1 MKKSALIGVAAT
13 AAATLLLAACSSS
26 GTTTESSAA
35 APAASVAP
43 AEPAASVA
51 PAEPAASAAAASC
64 DPLNIHIV
72 AAKTGIISPF
82 DIEPAQAFEM
92 AIDEINAAGGIC
104 GQQATYTWTDT
115 KSDPA
120 LTTQIAEEAVAAGAN
135 IIVTTCDFD
144 FAAPAA
150 TVAQANNIPA
160 LSLCLGD
167 RKGTDLTTIGPMSL
181 SPSPGN
187 AFKGSAAA
195 EFAYNTKGWKT
206 AYVLQDDLL
215 EYTKSL
221 GAYFEGR
228 FAELGG
234 TLVGEDVF
242 TGNEQLDPSVNVTR
256 LREAAADADVII
268 IPSVVPAATTMIKA
282 IRDAGIDTPIMMP
295 GAAVDGTLV
304 TGSIPDISEF
314 YSLPFACMP
323 AYCEGDP
330 NPNVKT
336 FSDAFTAKWG
346 GPPTLAYPVLS
357 YELAKALAAAVEQAQ
372 ATDGPAIINAFE
384 TLPST
389 DYMTGPIKWSDTCH
403 HVTGRQQR
411 VVEYQNGKGKFV
423 MLITPEKIGSVDPG
437 NPCEAAQSAS

>member
-1 MKKSALIGVAAT
+1 MKIRKSWIAVAA
-13 AAATLLLAACSSS
+13 AAGILLAGCSSS
-26 GTTTESSAA
+26 SSDTAA
-35 APAASVAP
+35 EAP
-43 AEPAASVA
+43 AEEA
-51 PAEPAASAAAASC
+51 PAEEAPAEEAPAEEAPAEGGTIE
-64 DPLNIHIV
+64 PLNIHIV

-82 DIEPAQAFEM
+82 DIQPAEAFTM
-92 AIDEINAAGGIC
+92 AIDELNAAGGIG
-104 GQQATYTWTDT
+104 GQQATVTWTDT

-120 LTTQIAEEAVAAGAN
+120 LTTQIAQEAVDAGAN

-167 RKGTDLTTIGPMSL
+167 RKGTDLVTIGPMSL

-195 EFAYNTKGWKT
+195 EFAYNDKGWTK

-221 GAYFEGR
+221 GAYFKGR
-228 FAELGG
+228 FTELGG
-234 TLVGEDVF
+234 EIIGEDVF
-242 TGNEQLDPSVNVTR
+242 TGNEQLDPAANVTR
-256 LREAAADADVII
+256 ARDAAKDADVII

-282 IRDAGIDTPIMMP
+282 IRDAGINTPIMMP

-304 TGSIPDISEF
+304 TGAIPNISDF

-330 NPNVKT
+330 DPDVKV
-336 FSDAFTAKWG
+336 FADAFVAKTG
-346 GPPTLAYPVLS
+346 IDPYLAYPVLS
-357 YELAKALAAAVEQAQ
+357 YELGKALGAAVEA
-372 ATDGPAIINAFE
+372 AGSTDGPAIIKAFE
-384 TLPST
+384 TMPPT
-389 DYMTGPIKWSDTCH
+389 DYLTGPIAWSETCH
-403 HVTGRQQR
+403 HTTGRQQR
-411 VVEYQNGKGKFV
+411 VVEYQDGKGKFV
-423 MLITPEKIGSVDPG
+423 TLITPEKIGAVDAG
-437 NPCEAAQSAS
+437 NPCEAAQSTAG

>member
-1 MKKSALIGVAAT
+1 MKVTKGWI
-13 AAATLLLAACSSS
+13 AAAGAAALLLAGCSSS
-26 GTTTESSAA
+26 STSTESAPASE
-35 APAASVAP
+35 APAAS
-43 AEPAASVA
+43 E
-51 PAEPAASAAAASC
+51 AASAPAAGGGGIE
-64 DPLNIHIV
+64 PLNIHIV

-82 DIEPAQAFEM
+82 DIEPAQAFTM
-92 AIDEINAAGGIC
+92 AIEELNAAGGIG
-104 GQQATYTWTDT
+104 GQQATVTWTDT

-120 LTTQIAEEAVAAGAN
+120 LTTQIAQEAVDAGAN

-167 RKGTDLTTIGPMSL
+167 RKGTDLVTIGPMSL
-181 SPSPGN
+181 SPSQGN

-195 EFAYNTKGWKT
+195 EFAFNEKGWKN

-221 GAYFEGR
+221 GAYFAGR
-228 FAELGG
+228 WQELGG
-234 TLVGEDVF
+234 SIVGEDVF
-242 TGNEQLDPSVNVTR
+242 TGNEQLDPAANVTR
-256 LREAAADADVII
+256 LRDAAANADVII

-282 IRDAGIDTPIMMP
+282 IRDAGIETPIMMP

-304 TGSIPDISEF
+304 TGSIPNISDF

-330 NPNVKT
+330 DPDVAA

-346 GPPTLAYPVLS
+346 APPTLAYPVLS
-357 YELAKALAAAVEQAQ
+357 YELGKALGAAVEAAG
-372 ATDGPAIINAFE
+372 ATDGPSIIKAFE
-384 TLPST
+384 SMPAT
-389 DYMTGPIKWSDTCH
+389 DYLTGPIKWSETCH
-403 HVTGRQQR
+403 HTTGRQQR

-423 MLITPEKIGSVDPG
+423 TLITPEKIGAVDPG
-437 NPCEAAQSAS
+437 NPCEAAQSGS